1 MEKTLA
7 IIKPD
12 AVKNKNIGEIINH
25 IEKKAFNILGLEM
38 LRLTKE
44 QAEAFYA
51 IHKERPFFEELVTF
65 MVSGPVVVAV
75 LEKENAIEA
84 WRDVMG
90 ATNPAE
96 AKENTLRKL
105 YGSSIGNNAVHGS
118 DSLENAKQEVAF
130 FFPEFS

>member
-7 IIKPD
+7 IIKPN
-12 AVKNKNIGEIINH
+12 AVSNKNIGNIISR
-25 IEKKAFNILGLEM
+25 IEKESFKILGLE
-38 LRLTKE
+38 LIHLTKE

-51 IHKERPFFEELVTF
+51 VHKDRPFFNEFVEF
-65 MVSGPVVVAV
+65 MISGPVVVAV
-75 LEKENAIEA
+75 LEKENAVET
-84 WRDVMG
+84 WRNVMG

-118 DSLENAKQEVAF
+118 DSLETAKQEITF
-130 FFPEFS
+130 FFPELI